1 MNKALGLREGAG
13 RPPRTAGYRE
23 RRLACRKS
31 AGRAAS
37 RSLFGLALAALLCAC
52 LLVPASAWAASA
64 PAVTGVSPASGPM
77 SGGTSVTISGTDLS
91 GATVVTF
98 GTQAAPSF
106 TVNADG
112 SITATAPQNV
122 AALYS
127 ATANSGNGSLAATA
141 DVDIT
146 VTTPAGTSATSAAD
160 QFEYYWVLTVVNGS
174 QRKVYSLA
182 DLEGMTVYDGYG
194 GFLKGKAPYATA
206 HYAGVSL
213 LNLLADSGGFSSSSG
228 NIIFGTADNYGMSP
242 FTYADVS
249 DPYDNLGGAFAPTT
263 GNPLTSDP
271 GLTVV
276 VAYGTGTPTAALP
289 DTLGPAEI
297 ALLTTSDVQVSMGY
311 NWPHYLTSITLP
323 STAVPSVTGVS
334 PSWSLL
340 TGGTSVTIS
349 GTNLGSATAVKFGSV
364 AASGFVVDSPAEIT
378 ALAPA
383 EAAGA
388 VDLTVTTPT
397 GTSAKRAVDRFT
409 FTPGAPTVSAVS
421 PTDGITLGGAS
432 VTITGSDFYGVSAVT
447 FGTLAAT
454 SFTVDSPTKITAV
467 TPAEAA
473 GAVDVTVTGPSGT
486 SATSTAD
493 QFSYALPDLSTAT
506 IAPIAARAY
515 TGAAIKPA
523 LKVTCQGT
531 TLTAGVD
538 YTVAYTSNTNVG
550 RASVTVTGIG
560 ACSGSAAASFLILPA
575 KAVLL
580 KVAAGSG
587 RVTVSWRRNAG
598 GVGGYQVVYRKKGS
612 ASFLSAGFTS
622 GHSKLVSHLTHGKS
636 YSFRV
641 RAYKVIGGIK
651 RYGAWSRTLSVL
663 VK

>member
-194 GFLKGKAPYATA
+194 GYHKSDSGDPPYATSA
-206 HYAGVSL
+206 FSGVTL
-213 LNLLADSGGFSSSSG
+213 LGLMAATGGLAD
-228 NIIFGTADNYGMSP
+228 NAKVAFGCADNYNASPYTYGDVTDPGANFGMW
-242 FTYADVS
+242 D
-249 DPYDNLGGAFAPTT
+249 PTT

-297 ALLTTSDVQVSMGY
+297 ALLTTSDVQVTDGGL
-311 NWPHYLTSITLP
+311 WPHWLTSLTTPYAIP
-323 STAVPSVTGVS
+323 VVAGVA
-334 PSWSLL
+334 PVAGAL

-364 AASGFVVDSPAEIT
+364 AASGFVVDSP
-378 ALAPA
+378 
-383 EAAGA
+383 
-388 VDLTVTTPT
+388 
-397 GTSAKRAVDRFT
+397 
-409 FTPGAPTVSAVS
+409 
-421 PTDGITLGGAS
+421 
-432 VTITGSDFYGVSAVT
+432 
-447 FGTLAAT
+447 
-454 SFTVDSPTKITAV
+454 TKITAV

-473 GAVDVTVTGPSGT
+473 GAVDVTVTTPVGTNDT
-486 SATSTAD
+486 SASDRYTYGSI
-493 QFSYALPDLSTAT
+493 DLSTAT